1 MLGAVTLIFLQWCS
15 LAYIVRVAIPDEG
28 SVKMASPLE
37 KNIGNTNMMDM
48 NGFP

>member
-1 MLGAVTLIFLQWCS
+1 M
-15 LAYIVRVAIPDEG
+15 PDEG

-37 KNIGNTNMMDM
+37 KNIDNIKMTDM